1 MADSSANMSI
11 DFLVA
16 FTIFMVAFIWVA
28 TMIPNL
34 FLGVSAH
41 GIDYDAVAYR
51 TAVILAEDPGATIP
65 TVYTPWEQEGAS
77 GKNNINRFGLAIS
90 KDTPNIL
97 SRKKVERFFSTDF
110 VYPDDYRER
119 VIFGDYP
126 YRFNIRL
133 LEDGKDVSEIMEIG
147 ETLPESNYGF
157 IRREVKIKGDHNAT
171 IDKTDYGMYELY
183 NQDFGGASKNL
194 DINATT
200 HNFVI
205 KVNRT
210 QILQGN
216 ITEPPLNPSH
226 NAAYR
231 IDPREDWIYI
241 NITDFDYLS
250 DDAKGWIT
258 GGVLGGKINWIK
270 LTRVTLSR
278 TDDDTMTPVQM
289 AGYDQDFLYIGGTLI
304 DGTLNTLPKDVYPD
318 QEISL
323 KFKPGFFG
331 ADVSDNTGSIYI
343 TLTFVV
349 DVDCN
354 TCSAG
359 TSPITGH
366 GMPYLNTSESGPW
379 LYNYNITNVT
389 QPKLTNAV
397 MEVAVW

>member
-34 FLGVSAH
+34 FLGVSEH

-77 GKNNINRFGLAIS
+77 GKDNVARFGLAIS

-110 VYPDDYRER
+110 VYPDDYREK

-126 YRFNIRL
+126 YRFNITL
-133 LEDGKDVSEIMEIG
+133 LEDGKEVSEVRHIG
-147 ETLPESNYGF
+147 DILPESNYGF
-157 IRREVKIKGDHNAT
+157 IRREVRIKGDHNTT
-171 IDKTDYGMYELY
+171 IDKTDYDLFKLY
-183 NQDFGGASKNL
+183 NKDIGPTNNYN
-194 DINATT
+194 INATT

-205 KVNRT
+205 KINRT
-210 QILQGN
+210 QLLHGN
-216 ITEPPLNPSH
+216 ITEPPLNPSY
-226 NAAYR
+226 NAAYQ
-231 IDPREDWIYI
+231 IDPRTDWIYI
-241 NITDFDYLS
+241 NLTDFDYRSPKALEWV
-250 DDAKGWIT
+250 DGT
-258 GGVLGGKINWIK
+258 NVMINTIQ
-270 LTRVTLSR
+270 LTKVTLSR
-278 TDDDTMTPVQM
+278 TDDEVMAPVQM
-289 AGYDQDFLYIGGTLI
+289 GGYDQDFLYIGDKLI
-304 DGTLNTLPKDVYPD
+304 DGLGPGTSLPQTIYPD
-318 QEISL
+318 KEIRL

-331 ADVSDNTGSIYI
+331 GDNTDNSGSIYI
-343 TLTFVV
+343 TLTFYVE
-349 DVDCN
+349 VDC
-354 TCSAG
+354 TKCIPPRP
-359 TSPITGH
+359 TS
-366 GMPYLNTSESGPW
+366 GMSYLNTSESGPW
-379 LYNYNITNVT
+379 NYTYNAHNVT